1 MGNIYKNNGNL
12 AKAEISYKKSYDILK
27 STGNKKNMAF
37 PLANLAGIETVKGK
51 YNEAISYYQD
61 YFDIQ
66 SDIGHQKRLSHG
78 NYYLGSTLVKNGDLN
93 NALPYLDK
101 AIDIQTELGLKDEL
115 VESEIYRALCLKKLN
130 EEFEMDRVIELVDS
144 TELSYD
150 SLIRQMLNWIK
161 RLMNW
166 NRNSGRNINPIQSQ
180 KP

>member
-1 MGNIYKNNGNL
+1 
-12 AKAEISYKKSYDILK
+12 
-27 STGNKKNMAF
+27 MAF
-37 PLANLAGIETVKGK
+37 PLGNLAGIETVKGK

-150 SLIRQMLNWIK
+150 SFYYLYDL
-161 RLMNW
+161 
-166 NRNSGRNINPIQSQ
+166 SGDGRFLDSANVKLDKTLDELEPQFREEYKSYPIPKTIIQEWKKVQS
-180 KP
+180 